1 MIDKKLKREAVK
13 AGLCKEWQDNWS
25 ETGLI
30 EKYLKGITWAM
41 ERDYPSYKLMSR
53 MKEALNRNGVY
64 NQEKLSIKCDRETYV
79 FNGCDVDFEIGGY
92 DVCRI
97 YIGRGSNVKVNA
109 KGNSILYIDNYNSD
123 VEIVKGEDA
132 FVKEWIHIKE

>member
-1 MIDKKLKREAVK
+1 MGFIIKK
-13 AGLCKEWQDNWS
+13 
-25 ETGLI
+25 
-30 EKYLKGITWAM
+30 
-41 ERDYPSYKLMSR
+41 
-53 MKEALNRNGVY
+53 
-64 NQEKLSIKCDRETYV
+64 KLSIKCDRESYV
-79 FNGCDVDFEIGGY
+79 STVVMVDFEIGGY

-97 YIGRGSNVKVNA
+97 YIGRGSKVKSNA

>member
-1 MIDKKLKREAVK
+1 MIDRKLKREAIK
-13 AGLCKEWQDNWS
+13 AGLCKEWQDSWE

-30 EKYLKGITWAM
+30 SKYLRGISWAM
-41 ERDYPSYKLMSR
+41 EREYPSYKLMSR

-64 NQEKLSIKCDRETYV
+64 NQEKLSIKCDRESYV
-79 FNGCDVDFEIGGY
+79 FNGCEVDFEIGGY
-92 DVCRI
+92 QVCRI
-97 YIGRGSNVKVNA
+97 YIGRGSRVKVHS